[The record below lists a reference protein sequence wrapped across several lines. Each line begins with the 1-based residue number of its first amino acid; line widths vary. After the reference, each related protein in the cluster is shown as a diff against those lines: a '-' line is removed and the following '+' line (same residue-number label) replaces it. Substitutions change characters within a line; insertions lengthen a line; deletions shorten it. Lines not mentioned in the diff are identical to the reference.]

1 MADEQALDTT
11 TQLQYRSQ
19 SKIEDSLIISFGGYS
34 TKGAKSENQDA
45 FALKMSEGIDLE
57 LKGHAAVIADGLS
70 SANCA
75 AQASQMSVCHFIE
88 EYLATPETW
97 SVKKSAAKVISSLNK
112 WLYSR
117 QLIADEKG
125 LSEQWFS
132 TFSAIVLKGDR
143 GHIFHVGDCQIVK
156 INSDGYQELTKDHAT
171 VSGTLTRALG
181 ADSHIEVD
189 YKYTSLAPQDIIML
203 SCDGVHHFVKPK
215 QIRQLLKENAN
226 LEHASKAICQLA
238 SEQGSQDNLTC
249 LLIKVEQLPQQV
261 FSQLVF
267 TRLQQVIPPALRI
280 GSKLDH
286 FEIIDILHQTSR
298 SHVYLARDLLAKKLV
313 VIKVPSVNFT
323 DDNDYLSSFIK
334 EGWIGD
340 KITHPAIM
348 KIYPRLETSKFLY
361 HVCEYIEGQTL
372 AAWIKDNPSPS
383 LIKVRGIL
391 DQLIKALRVLQR
403 QDIIHCD
410 IKGDNFIIDSHGR
423 IKLIDFGS
431 SYAGAIMDNSTRAET
446 DNFSFNQ
453 GTLNFSAPEL
463 FYGQENNHK
472 SELYSL
478 AVLVYQ
484 MLTNRLPYK
493 EISQIEAVPKQFN
506 LWRYKPIITYRK
518 DLPIYMDRV
527 MSKALAANPAN
538 RFDHY
543 SEFIAEFN
551 VNDKCQLNVQRNI
564 PLLERDPVKFW
575 QGISGV
581 LLLILLSVLFFK

>member
-1 MADEQALDTT
+1 MIDSYSLDP
-11 TQLQYRSQ
+11 LKNS
-19 SKIEDSLIISFGGYS
+19 SKKQCKDSLAITFGGYS
-34 TKGAKSENQDA
+34 TKGDKSENQDA
-45 FALKMSEGIDLE
+45 FALKMTEGLDLE

-125 LSEQWFS
+125 ISEQWFS
-132 TFSAIVLKGDR
+132 TFSTIVLKGER

-156 INSDGYQELTKDHAT
+156 INNDGYQELTKDHAT
-171 VSGTLTRALG
+171 ASGTLTRALG

-189 YKYTSLAPQDIIML
+189 YKSTSLAPQDIIML
-203 SCDGVHHFVKPK
+203 SCDGVHQFVKPK
-215 QIRQLLKENAN
+215 QVIEILKENKN
-226 LEHASKAICQLA
+226 LEQASKTICQLA
-238 SEQGSQDNLTC
+238 SGQGSQDNLTC
-249 LLIKVEQLPQQV
+249 LLINVEQLPQQA
-261 FSQLVF
+261 FSQLVYS
-267 TRLQQVIPPALRI
+267 RLQQVIPPALNV

-286 FEIIDILHQTSR
+286 FEILDVLHQTNR
-298 SHVYLARDLLAKKLV
+298 SHVYLAKDLLEKKLV
-313 VIKVPSVNFT
+313 VIKIPSVNFT
-323 DDNDYLSSFIK
+323 DDHAYLSSFIK

-348 KIYPRLETSKFLY
+348 KIYPKVVNSKFLY
-361 HVCEYIEGQTL
+361 HVCEHIEGQTL
-372 AAWIKDNPSPS
+372 AAWMKDNPNPP
-383 LIKVRGIL
+383 LIKVRDIL
-391 DQLIKALRVLQR
+391 DQLVKALRVLQR

-410 IKGDNFIIDSHGR
+410 IKGDNFIIDEHGR
-423 IKLIDFGS
+423 LKLIDFGS
-431 SYAGAIMDNSTRAET
+431 SYAGAVKDNLSIERE
-446 DNFSFNQ
+446 DKSLYSFNQ

-463 FYGQENNHK
+463 FYGQENNHQ

-484 MLTNRLPYK
+484 ILTTRLPYK
-493 EISQIEAVPKQFN
+493 EFSQIDAVPKQYN
-506 LWRYKPIITYRK
+506 LWRYKPIVTYRK
-518 DLPIYMDRV
+518 NLPNYLDSV
-527 MSKALAANPAN
+527 MSKALAADPAN
-538 RFDHY
+538 RYEHY

-551 VNDKCQLNVQRNI
+551 ISDKNQLNIQRNS

-581 LLLILLSVLFFK
+581 LFLLLMITLL

>member
-1 MADEQALDTT
+1 MTETHALE
-11 TQLQYRSQ
+11 TQNIAKKQH
-19 SKIEDSLIISFGGYS
+19 KDNLIIAFGGYS
-34 TKGAKSENQDA
+34 TKGDKSENQDA
-45 FALKMSEGIDLE
+45 FALKKSKGIDLE
-57 LKGHAAVIADGLS
+57 LKGHVAVVADGLS

-132 TFSAIVLKGDR
+132 TFSAVILKGDR

-156 INSDGYQELTKDHAT
+156 INDDGYQALTTDHAT

-189 YKYTSLAPQDIIML
+189 YKSTSLAPQDIIML

-215 QIRQLLKENAN
+215 QVKQILNENNN
-226 LEHASKAICQLA
+226 LEQASEIICQLA
-238 SEQGSQDNLTC
+238 SKQGSQDNLTC
-249 LLIKVEQLPQQV
+249 LLVKVEQLPQQA

-267 TRLQQVIPPALRI
+267 NRLQQVIPPALKL

-286 FEIIDILHQTSR
+286 FEILDILQESTR
-298 SHVYLARDLLAKKLV
+298 SHVYLAKDLLDKKLV
-313 VIKVPSVNFT
+313 VIKIPSVNFI

-334 EGWIGD
+334 EGWIGE

-348 KIYPRLETSKFLY
+348 KIYPRLQTSKFLY
-361 HVCEYIEGQTL
+361 HSCEYIEGQTL
-372 AAWIKDNPSPS
+372 ATWMKDNPSPS
-383 LIKVRGIL
+383 LIKVRDIL
-391 DQLIKALRVLQR
+391 DQLIKILRVLQR
-403 QDIIHCD
+403 QDVVHCD
-410 IKGDNFIIDSHGR
+410 IKGDNFIIDSNGR
-423 IKLIDFGS
+423 LKLIDFGS
-431 SYAGAIMDNSTRAET
+431 SYAGAVIDNTSTEKNAHDQYR
-446 DNFSFNQ
+446 FNQ
-453 GTLNFSAPEL
+453 GTLNYSAPEL
-463 FYGQENNHK
+463 FYGQENNHQ

-478 AVLVYQ
+478 GVLVYQ

-493 EISQIEAVPKQFN
+493 EISQLEAIPKHYN
-506 LWRYKPIITYRK
+506 LWRYKPIVTYRK
-518 DLPIYMDRV
+518 DLPHHMDMV
-527 MSKALAANPAN
+527 MSKALAANPVN
-538 RFDHY
+538 RYAHY
-543 SEFIAEFN
+543 SEFLAEFN
-551 VNDKCQLNVQRNI
+551 ITDKNQLNVQQNK

-575 QGISGV
+575 QGVSGILFIILICV
-581 LLLILLSVLFFK
+581 LIFN

>member
-1 MADEQALDTT
+1 MTDTHELDSEHHCPEK
-11 TQLQYRSQ
+11 QF
-19 SKIEDSLIISFGGYS
+19 KDSLVISFGGYS
-34 TKGAKSENQDA
+34 TKGDKSDNQDA
-45 FALKMSEGIDLE
+45 FALKISEGIDLE
-57 LKGHAAVIADGLS
+57 LKGHLAVIADGVS

-75 AQASQMSVCHFIE
+75 AKASQMSVCHFIE

-97 SVKKSAAKVISSLNK
+97 SVNKAAAKVISSLNN

-117 QLIADEKG
+117 QLVADEQG

-132 TFSAIVLKGDR
+132 TFSTVILKGDR
-143 GHIFHVGDCQIVK
+143 AYIFHIGDCQIAK
-156 INSDGYQELTKDHAT
+156 INSDGYQALTKDHAT
-171 VSGTLTRALG
+171 VSGTLNRALG
-181 ADSHIEVD
+181 AGSHIEIDHSVC
-189 YKYTSLAPQDIIML
+189 SLAPQDILML

-215 QIRQLLKENAN
+215 QVRQLLKENEN
-226 LEHASKAICQLA
+226 LEQVSKAICLLA

-249 LLIKVEQLPQQV
+249 LLIKVEQLPQQA

-298 SHVYLARDLLAKKLV
+298 SHVYLAKDLLVKKLV
-313 VIKVPSVNFT
+313 VIKTPSVNFT

-334 EGWIGD
+334 EGWIGN

-348 KIYPRLETSKFLY
+348 KIYPRLQTSKFLY

-372 AAWIKDNPSPS
+372 AAWIKDNPNPS
-383 LIKVRGIL
+383 LIKVRDIL

-423 IKLIDFGS
+423 LKLIDFGS
-431 SYAGAIMDNSTRAET
+431 SYAGAIMDNLFEVET
-446 DNFSFNQ
+446 DSFSFNQ

-463 FYGQENNHK
+463 FYGQANNHK

-518 DLPIYMDRV
+518 DLPNYIDRV

-538 RFDHY
+538 RFEHY

-551 VNDKCQLNVQRNI
+551 VNDKNLLNVQHNT

-575 QGISGV
+575 QGISAA
-581 LLLILLSVLFFK
+581 LLIILLSVLFFK

>member
-1 MADEQALDTT
+1 MTN
-11 TQLQYRSQ
+11 TQQL
-19 SKIEDSLIISFGGYS
+19 DSLQDCSHKNHNDCLVISFGGYS
-34 TKGAKSENQDA
+34 TKGDKSENQDA
-45 FALKMSEGIDLE
+45 FALKMADGIDLE
-57 LKGHAAVIADGLS
+57 IKGHAAVIADGLS

-143 GHIFHVGDCQIVK
+143 GYVFHVGDCQIVK
-156 INSDGYQELTKDHAT
+156 INDDGYQALTKDHAT

-189 YKYTSLAPQDIIML
+189 YKTTSLAPQDILML

-215 QIRQLLKENAN
+215 QIKQILKENSN
-226 LEHASKAICQLA
+226 LEQASKVICQLA

-249 LLIKVEQLPQQV
+249 LLINVEQLPQQA

-267 TRLQQVIPPALRI
+267 TRLQQVIPPALRP

-286 FEIIDILHQTSR
+286 FEIIDVLHQTSR
-298 SHVYLARDLLAKKLV
+298 SHVYLARDLLVKKLV
-313 VIKVPSVNFT
+313 VIKAPSVNFT
-323 DDNDYLSSFIK
+323 DDNDYLSSFIR

-340 KITHPAIM
+340 KLTHPAIM
-348 KIYPRLETSKFLY
+348 KIYPRLATSKFLY

-372 AAWIKDNPSPS
+372 SAWIRDNPNPS
-383 LIKVRGIL
+383 LIKVRDIL
-391 DQLIKALRVLQR
+391 EQLIKALRVLQR

-410 IKGDNFIIDSHGR
+410 IKGDNFIIDSDGR

-431 SYAGAIMDNSTRAET
+431 CFAGAIMDNTVGLAS
-446 DNFSFNQ
+446 DKFSFNQ

-463 FYGQENNHK
+463 FYGQANNHQ

-493 EISQIEAVPKQFN
+493 EINQLDDAPKHFA
-506 LWRYKPIITYRK
+506 LWRYHPIKTFRK
-518 DLPIYMDRV
+518 DLPNYLDRV
-527 MSKALAANPAN
+527 LSKALAANPTN
-538 RFDHY
+538 RFEHY

-551 VNDKCQLNVQRNI
+551 IKDKNQLNVQGNL

-575 QGISGV
+575 QGMSGV
-581 LLLILLSVLFFK
+581 LFFILLSVLFFK